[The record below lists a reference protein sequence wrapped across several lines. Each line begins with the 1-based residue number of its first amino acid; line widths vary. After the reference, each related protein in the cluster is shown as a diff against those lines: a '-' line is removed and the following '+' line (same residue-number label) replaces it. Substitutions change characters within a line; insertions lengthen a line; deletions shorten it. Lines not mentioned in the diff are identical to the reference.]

1 MKAIVAALIAMAA
14 FLATA
19 PPAAAGPRDPRI
31 TPPSRPIPVS
41 VAQFDVLQRLSSQ
54 PEHARVLAQ
63 RAAYSPK
70 AARTMTEIGVRATQ
84 IAIPGTILTLLIA
97 AAPL

>member
-1 MKAIVAALIAMAA
+1 MKPIVAALIAMAA
-14 FLATA
+14 CLVTA
-19 PPAAAGPRDPRI
+19 PPAVAGPHDQRI
-31 TPPSRPIPVS
+31 TPPPRPLPVS

-84 IAIPGTILTLLIA
+84 IAIPGTILALLIA

>member
-1 MKAIVAALIAMAA
+1 MKPIVAALIAMAA
-14 FLATA
+14 CLVTA
-19 PPAAAGPRDPRI
+19 PPAVAGPHDQRI
-31 TPPSRPIPVS
+31 TPPPRPLPVS
-41 VAQFDVLQRLSSQ
+41 VAQFDALEQLSSQ

-84 IAIPGTILTLLIA
+84 IGIPATMLTLLIA

>member
-1 MKAIVAALIAMAA
+1 MKPIVAALIATAA

-19 PPAAAGPRDPRI
+19 PPAAAGPHDQQI

-84 IAIPGTILTLLIA
+84 IGIPATMLTLLIA